1 MSLGWNVGNIAG
13 VHFRMGR
20 NDLAHPSVHMVEAP
34 ARLLAW
40 DEEAFP
46 AGGDMNH
53 IESAFDYDQP
63 QGAWLGDKG
72 R

>member
-1 MSLGWNVGNIAG
+1 
-13 VHFRMGR
+13 
-20 NDLAHPSVHMVEAP
+20 MVEAP

-53 IESAFDYDQP
+53 IESALHNDQP
-63 QGAWLGDKG
+63 QGAWLGDEG
-72 R
+72 RQSSGELVLVADNGVHHQNGLDG

>member
-1 MSLGWNVGNIAG
+1 
-13 VHFRMGR
+13 
-20 NDLAHPSVHMVEAP
+20 MVEAP